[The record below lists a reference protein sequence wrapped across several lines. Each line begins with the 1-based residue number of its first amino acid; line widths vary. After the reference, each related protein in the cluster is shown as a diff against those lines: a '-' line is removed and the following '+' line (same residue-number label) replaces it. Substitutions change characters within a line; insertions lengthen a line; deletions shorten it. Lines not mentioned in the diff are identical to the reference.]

1 MKSMNKFV
9 FIVYVVWLGCV
20 ICRGISGIKGWL
32 DKNNDIP
39 NFNNNQYNKHQIAL
53 IKIAL
58 IKMNH
63 G

>member
-20 ICRGISGIKGWL
+20 ICRSISGIKGWL

-39 NFNNNQYNKHQIAL
+39 NFNNNQYNKRQIAL

>member
-39 NFNNNQYNKHQIAL
+39 NFNNNQYNKRQIAL

>member
-20 ICRGISGIKGWL
+20 ICRGIKGWL

-39 NFNNNQYNKHQIAL
+39 NFNNNQYNKRQIAL